1 MRASPK
7 KRRQPDPLE
16 QAIET
21 ALAPGRFIFYKASWP
36 FVEGLQKV
44 SGKLED
50 VAGTEPDRAVC
61 LYATFIAASHEKA
74 EEIDDSSG
82 EFGML
87 VQDLF
92 CGWIKARQ
100 AAGAAADETAKL
112 LLTWM
117 QDDPYGFCHGL
128 DRKVVK
134 VLDKD
139 GLEALGRQARAKF
152 KTAAGTATNGNDD
165 RQADYERRRWCGVL
179 KTVLA
184 ARRNVAAYV
193 ALCEETELEVEDC
206 KVVAEIYQGR
216 RHPQEA
222 LEWVERGLDISRPD
236 ASGSFSDYKLRD
248 MKRALLVKLGRSED
262 ALESAWIEFLEHP
275 STHGYKELMRYV
287 PVTKRKAWH
296 EKAMEASEQCDLA
309 SQIDLWLEKKEV
321 GRLVARIGTA
331 TNEEL
336 EQLSHY
342 ATEPLARKLDRP
354 HPETAARVYRALGM
368 RIVDAR
374 KSKYYAAAIGHL
386 GRAKKC
392 YERAGIEAEWDSLV
406 ADLRA
411 RHYRKKS
418 FMAGLEQIVSGA
430 ARRREPTFLE
440 RARRRWPKGSKR

>member
-1 MRASPK
+1 M
-7 KRRQPDPLE
+7 DPIE

-21 ALAPGRFIFYKASWP
+21 ALAPGRFIYYKASWP

-44 SGKLED
+44 SGKLDD
-50 VAGTEPDRAVC
+50 VAGNEPARAVC
-61 LYATFIAASHEKA
+61 LYETFIAACHEKA

-82 EFGML
+82 EFGVL

-92 CGWIKARQ
+92 SGWIKARQ
-100 AAGAAADETAKL
+100 RAGAAADETAKL
-112 LLTWM
+112 LMAWM
-117 QDDPYGFCHGL
+117 EDDPYGFCHDL

-152 KTAAGTATNGNDD
+152 ETAAGTATNGNGD
-165 RQADYERRRWCGVL
+165 RQADYERRRWCGML

-184 ARRNVAAYV
+184 ARRNVDDYV
-193 ALCEETELEVEDC
+193 ALCEETELRAEDC
-206 KVVAEIYQGR
+206 KVVAEIHQSR

-222 LEWVERGLDISRPD
+222 RDWVERGLDIARPD
-236 ASGSFSDYKLRD
+236 ASGSFYDYKLRD
-248 MKRALLVKLGRSED
+248 MKRILLAKLGRGED
-262 ALESAWIEFLEHP
+262 ALESAWVEFLEHP
-275 STHGYKELMRYV
+275 STYRYEELMRYV
-287 PVTKRKAWH
+287 PRKERKAWH
-296 EKAMEASEQCDLA
+296 EKAMDASEASEQGGLA
-309 SQIDLWLEKKEV
+309 SRIDLWLEKKEV
-321 GRLVARIGTA
+321 GRLAARIGTA

-336 EQLSHY
+336 GQLSHY
-342 ATEPLARKLDRP
+342 KTEPVARKLERP

-374 KSKYYAAAIGHL
+374 KSKYYASALGHL
-386 GRAKKC
+386 KHAKKC

-418 FMAGLEQIVSGA
+418 FMAGLERIVSGTA
-430 ARRREPTFLE
+430 KRREPTFLE
-440 RARRRWPKGSKR
+440 RARRRWPKGSNR